1 MYWCC
6 FCLRACTTC
15 STICSTGCCT
25 TWGTWTRSFPLH
37 TICRKQK
44 EEYSWLDFWPPR
56 PSAQSGPAPKR
67 RIDVDAIAQFFGS
80 LRPTRC
86 HVIPR
91 KYVAELLRLISLS
104 SRLRN
109 LLLFN
114 HFLHGR
120 NLHDLSQRGKSANR
134 FSTATLEILLPKIPV
149 TYHWHFS
156 KTTIL
161 SVLDLLLH
169 LTSHNLLLALHGDLC
184 TLVMSHVCHRCLSS
198 VSAAANK
205 HRMWN
210 MSNMIEYVSNMC
222 WTLLSYAFHSA
233 VT

>member
-1 MYWCC
+1 MTHRC
-6 FCLRACTTC
+6 RRN
-15 STICSTGCCT
+15 STIKIYYC
-25 TWGTWTRSFPLH
+25 
-37 TICRKQK
+37 
-44 EEYSWLDFWPPR
+44 
-56 PSAQSGPAPKR
+56 
-67 RIDVDAIAQFFGS
+67 S

-134 FSTATLEILLPKIPV
+134 FSTATLEILLPKIQV

-156 KTTIL
+156 KTAIL

-198 VSAAANK
+198 VSAAANNTECEICRICVERCSLM
-205 HRMWN
+205 H
-210 MSNMIEYVSNMC
+210 SI
-222 WTLLSYAFHSA
+222 LL
-233 VT
+233 